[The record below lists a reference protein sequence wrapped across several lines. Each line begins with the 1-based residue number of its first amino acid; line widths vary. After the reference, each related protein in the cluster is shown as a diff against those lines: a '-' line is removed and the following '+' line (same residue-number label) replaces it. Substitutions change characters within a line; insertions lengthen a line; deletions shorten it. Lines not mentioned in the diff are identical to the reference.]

1 MQVKEIMP
9 KIDMLEEYA
18 AMTLISTRS
27 KIARKACD
35 WKTAISLGMICLLS
49 STLLHAG
56 DVYKYLDAQGNVT
69 YSATPP
75 PIPLS
80 FEVIHISDEPESAGD
95 HAASIDEIRDM
106 AEQLEKDRKQREEA
120 RAAARQA
127 QEQEGEARETTEPPG
142 QIYFY
147 PVYPPAF
154 RHRHGST
161 PSHPHH
167 RPRRPPSWH
176 VPLRYPTPEPHK

>member
-1 MQVKEIMP
+1 MQVKANMP
-9 KIDMLEEYA
+9 KIDILAGYA

-27 KIARKACD
+27 ENARKGCD
-35 WKTAISLGMICLLS
+35 GKTAISLGMICLLA
-49 STLLHAG
+49 STLLHAE

-69 YSATPP
+69 YSASPP

-80 FEVIHISDEPESAGD
+80 FEIIHISDEPESVGD
-95 HAASIDEIRDM
+95 HAATIDEIRDM
-106 AEQLEKDRKQREEA
+106 AAQLEKDRKQREEA

-127 QEQEGEARETTEPPG
+127 QEQESETRETTESPG

-154 RHRHGST
+154 THRHVPT

-167 RPRRPPSWH
+167 SPRRPPSRH